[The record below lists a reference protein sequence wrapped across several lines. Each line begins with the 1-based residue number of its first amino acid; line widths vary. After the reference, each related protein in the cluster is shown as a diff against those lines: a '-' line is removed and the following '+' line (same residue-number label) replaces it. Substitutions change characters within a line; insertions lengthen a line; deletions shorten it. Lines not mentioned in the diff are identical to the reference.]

1 MNAKINLEKM
11 DLFLSDKQ
19 IDITDSM
26 EEHAIA
32 IKKVAWQERD
42 KALWA
47 GMNLVNFF
55 GELQKCFFARGLLRA
70 RCSTPCVSALRK
82 TRKHPATVER
92 GIGARLTAKH
102 REHAREEERSEP
114 VAT

>member
-1 MNAKINLEKM
+1 MGVPSGFLTLRVKVNAKINLEKM

-47 GMNLVNFF
+47 GMNLVKRPIRDRVSRV
-55 GELQKCFFARGLLRA
+55 EYFALLCRFLCTSC
-70 RCSTPCVSALRK
+70 RDKERMLR
-82 TRKHPATVER
+82 
-92 GIGARLTAKH
+92 
-102 REHAREEERSEP
+102 
-114 VAT
+114 

>member
-1 MNAKINLEKM
+1 VNAKINLEKM

-47 GMNLVNFF
+47 GMNLVIFF
-55 GELQKCFFARGLLRA
+55 DELPDSGCERVLRV
-70 RCSTPCVSALRK
+70 RCSTACLSALSK
-82 TRKHPATVER
+82 TTKEHCNSRER
-92 GIGARLTAKH
+92 DR
-102 REHAREEERSEP
+102 R
-114 VAT
+114 